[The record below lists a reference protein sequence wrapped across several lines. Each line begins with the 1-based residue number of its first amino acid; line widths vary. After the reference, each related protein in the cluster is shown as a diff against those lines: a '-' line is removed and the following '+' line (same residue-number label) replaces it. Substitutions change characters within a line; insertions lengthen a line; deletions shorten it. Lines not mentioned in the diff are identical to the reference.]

1 MRVMVV
7 VATVESDA
15 EMEVAGEEVEVR
27 VRGTTGK
34 EEGLETVLQ
43 AKVGVAVLQA
53 VAVLEEVKVAV
64 VAAVVSLLAAVAR
77 GAAAQAAFALP
88 GRLPLG
94 RCLRRVLQPSPHA
107 VG

>member
-15 EMEVAGEEVEVR
+15 EMEVAGEEVAVR

-77 GAAAQAAFALP
+77 GAAAQAAVACTMCASTP
-88 GRLPLG
+88 GGG
-94 RCLRRVLQPSPHA
+94 RGSSRCCRCC
-107 VG
+107 